1 MKWIVATRSADG
13 EKIYVNVSQI
23 CAVSRRYND
32 KNVTIIGLAG
42 DCEDYLEVLESPESI
57 MNLIKGEVT
66 T

>member
-1 MKWIVATRSADG
+1 MKWIVATRAVDG

-23 CAVSRRYND
+23 CAVYRNYNNR
-32 KNVTIIGLAG
+32 NVTIIDFVG
-42 DCEDYLEVLESPESI
+42 DCENYLEVLESLEAI